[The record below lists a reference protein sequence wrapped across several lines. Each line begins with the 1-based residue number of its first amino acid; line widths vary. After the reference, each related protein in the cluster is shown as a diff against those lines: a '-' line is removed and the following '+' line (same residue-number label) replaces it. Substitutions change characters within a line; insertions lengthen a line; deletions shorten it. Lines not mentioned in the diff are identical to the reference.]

1 MWLFHKRVPAITVGF
16 LLPFFCGS
24 TVPIRSPTLSLV
36 AHFEFR
42 SGLFWSKTLFV
53 GLLAEAPMW
62 RIRFAML
69 VMAFTAAT
77 WSTCQAI
84 GSFQTR
90 PAFPK
95 VVMAGVA
102 SPVATVRLPGVSGR
116 DLVGGCGGHSRGHQT
131 HGCRGPDA
139 R

>member
-1 MWLFHKRVPAITVGF
+1 M
-16 LLPFFCGS
+16 C
-24 TVPIRSPTLSLV
+24 
-36 AHFEFR
+36 
-42 SGLFWSKTLFV
+42 
-53 GLLAEAPMW
+53 

-77 WSTCQAI
+77 WSSCQAI
-84 GSFQTR
+84 GSFQTK

-102 SPVATVRLPGVSGR
+102 PPSPTVRVPDVSAR
-116 DLVGGCGGHSRGHQT
+116 DLVGGCSRGRIRDHQT
-131 HGCRGPDA
+131 HGCRGVPDI